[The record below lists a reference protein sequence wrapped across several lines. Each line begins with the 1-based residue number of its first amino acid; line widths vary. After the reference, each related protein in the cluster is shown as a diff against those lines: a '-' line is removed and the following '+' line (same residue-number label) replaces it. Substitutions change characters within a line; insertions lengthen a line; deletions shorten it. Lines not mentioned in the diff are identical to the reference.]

1 MQQKRVLTCGRSAR
15 QAGAAHDTG
24 VLASQA
30 VHTLAAPRLRE
41 GMSSA
46 MVQQDDAMIVL
57 TYMLQ
62 PMFDADEDYD
72 DM

>member
-1 MQQKRVLTCGRSAR
+1 M
-15 QAGAAHDTG
+15 G